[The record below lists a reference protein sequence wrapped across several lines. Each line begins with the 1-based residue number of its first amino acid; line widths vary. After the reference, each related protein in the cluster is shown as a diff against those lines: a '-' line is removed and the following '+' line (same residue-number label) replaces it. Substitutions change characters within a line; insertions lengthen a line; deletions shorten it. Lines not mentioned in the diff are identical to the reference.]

1 MSTPGDT
8 ATAALGDVDRLRNTL
23 RKRSTIQVTGKD
35 ECDLV
40 KATALTWFKTHRP
53 HFGGSI
59 SETNAADD
67 IFRRLLAAG
76 DRKTSRSV
84 YFVLLRELRGLLIE
98 LRTAAVSATVAA
110 PSTDAPPDF
119 SALANPDMRAVLVER
134 WNECTSCVGT
144 SAPMAATVMM
154 GGLLET
160 LLLARINMET
170 NKAPVFTAQTAP
182 RDRAGKTLPLNEW
195 GLKDFIAVCHE
206 LGWIGISA
214 KEVAVVLRDFRNY
227 IHPHKQLS
235 HGVHLTNDDSTL
247 FWEVSKTITRQLLK
261 NCAP

>member
-1 MSTPGDT
+1 MSIPSDT
-8 ATAALGDVDRLRNTL
+8 ATAALRDVDRLRNTL
-23 RKRSTIQVTGKD
+23 RKRHTAQVTRKD

-59 SETNAADD
+59 SETNATDD

-76 DRKTSRSV
+76 DRKTSRTV
-84 YFVLLRELRGLLIE
+84 YFGLLRELRGLLIE
-98 LRTAAVSATVAA
+98 LKTAAVSGAVAE

-119 SALANPDMRAVLVER
+119 GALANPDMRAVLVER
-134 WNECTSCVGT
+134 WNECTSCIGA
-144 SAPMAATVMM
+144 SAPMSATVMM

-160 LLLARINMET
+160 LLLARINLET
-170 NKAPVFTAQTAP
+170 SKKPVFTAQTAP
-182 RDRAGKTLPLNEW
+182 RDRAGKTSPLNEW
-195 GLKDFIAVCHE
+195 GLKDYIDVCHE

-235 HGVHLTNDDSTL
+235 HGVHLKNDDAAL
-247 FWEVSKTITRQLLK
+247 FWEVSKTISRQLIK
-261 NCAP
+261 NSSP